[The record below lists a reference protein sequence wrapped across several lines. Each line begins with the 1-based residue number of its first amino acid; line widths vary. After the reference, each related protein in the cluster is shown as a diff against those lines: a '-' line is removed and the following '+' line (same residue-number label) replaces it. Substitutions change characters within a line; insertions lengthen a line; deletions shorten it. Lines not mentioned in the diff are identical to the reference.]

1 MAQLRDRRRGRSS
14 LPIRLLS
21 VLGLGTLGILGVML
35 SGTPQAQPQPPPPPQ
50 APTLLSV
57 RMSVDPDQI
66 FLRGAEA
73 EPERATVTLELET
86 AERPRRL
93 NADILLV
100 IDRSASFPLEE
111 AVDAAE
117 RILDRLGPNDR
128 VGLVSF
134 ATEARLDVR
143 LVPATRSQAIHRAL
157 RTLVPEGK
165 TALGEGMAVATDE
178 LTIAGRTDV
187 ELLEILLTD
196 GRTNYGRDPLEEA
209 RKAAERGIV
218 IYPVGV
224 GRSVNRALLEEI
236 ARITGGEFFPAFHDA
251 IVDQILQVQLSPD
264 EPLVRDLEIVQT
276 LAEGL
281 RYEQALETP
290 PTRVTTNP
298 DGTTTLLWQLPGLRP
313 NERWRTRFLVSGDE
327 EGLLPLAEDPSRIRF
342 FDLRGRE
349 VERDLPALFLQVRPR
364 PRPVTVDFRFHP
376 PSPTRFDEVCF
387 TDQSTVEAG
396 GRIVSWLWNFGDGT
410 TSTEPNPCHRYRA
423 DGEYEV
429 TLTVTSDEGVKKS
442 VTKRITVF
450 TPPQTVKAAFRFEPE
465 MPTIFD
471 EVRFF
476 DETTLNRGEI
486 VSWVWDFGDGTR
498 AFEPNPTHQYA
509 ADGDYTV
516 TLTVV
521 SDEGVEATTR
531 RTLTVFTPKLS
542 VRREIDTYIPVDQTI
557 PGQTFRVTVQI
568 RANTRI
574 HGAGLDENVPPDWVV
589 RPVDNSTAELR
600 LEDLQWLFT
609 EVLEPGTVKTI
620 VYEVTVPD
628 DETPGTYRID
638 GTLSSASPRVNL
650 PVDGDTQ
657 IEVLSGFPIRVV
669 IAHWD
674 ASNRQLDLKGFPNH
688 TIDLNQILQAISWWR
703 EGIEVPFTEDA
714 AGNKQKID
722 FRTMQELVAYWLT
735 DTSVFDPLP
744 EE

>member
-1 MAQLRDRRRGRSS
+1 ML
-14 LPIRLLS
+14 
-21 VLGLGTLGILGVML
+21 ILGAML
-35 SGTPQAQPQPPPPPQ
+35 PGTPQAQPQTQTAAMP
-50 APTLLSV
+50 LLDV
-57 RMSVDPDQI
+57 RMSVDPDRI
-66 FLRGAEA
+66 FIRGAEV
-73 EPERATVTLELET
+73 EPERATVTIELET

-93 NADILLV
+93 NADIMLV
-100 IDRSASFPLEE
+100 VDRSASFPIED
-111 AVDAAE
+111 AVEAAE

-134 ATEARLDVR
+134 ATEGRLDVR
-143 LVPATRSQAIHRAL
+143 LVSATQSQAVRQAL
-157 RTLVPEGK
+157 RGLVTEGK

-178 LTIAGRTDV
+178 LTINGRTDV
-187 ELLEILLTD
+187 ELIEILLTD
-196 GRTNYGRDPLEEA
+196 GRTNFGRDPLDEA

-224 GRSVNRALLEEI
+224 GRSINRALMEEI

-251 IVDQILQVQLSPD
+251 IIDQILQVQISPD
-264 EPLVRDLEIVQT
+264 EPLLRDVEIVQT

-281 RYEQALETP
+281 RYEQALENP
-290 PTRVTTNP
+290 PARVATNF
-298 DGTTTLLWQLPGLRP
+298 DGTTTLTWYLTGLRP
-313 NERWRTRFLVSGDE
+313 NERWRAQFLVSGTK
-327 EGLLPLAEDPSRIRF
+327 EGLFALTEDPSSLRF
-342 FDLRGRE
+342 FDFRGRE
-349 VERDLPALFLQVRPR
+349 VERDLPRLSVEVRPR
-364 PRPVTVDFRFHP
+364 PPRVTVDFRFEP
-376 PSPTRFDEVCF
+376 PNPTRFDEVCF
-387 TDQSTVEAG
+387 TDLSSVEAG
-396 GRIVSWLWNFGDGT
+396 RIVAWLWNFGDGT
-410 TSTEPNPCHRYRA
+410 TSTEQNPCHRYRA
-423 DGEYEV
+423 DGNYDV
-429 TLTVTSDEGVKKS
+429 TLTVTSDQGVEMS
-442 VTKRITVF
+442 ATQTVTVF
-450 TPPQTVKAAFRFEPE
+450 TPPQTVDAAFRFEPE
-465 MPTIFD
+465 VPTVFD
-471 EVRFF
+471 EVQFY

-486 VSWVWDFGDGTR
+486 VSWAWDFGDGTR
-498 AFEPNPTHQYA
+498 AFEQNPTHRYA
-509 ADGDYTV
+509 ADGEYTV

-521 SDEGVEATTR
+521 SDEGVEATVS

-542 VRREIDTYIPVDQTI
+542 VRREIDTYIPVDETI
-557 PGQTFRVTVQI
+557 PGQTFRVTVTI

-574 HGAGLDENVPPDWVV
+574 HGMGLDENVPQDWVV

-609 EVLEPGTVKTI
+609 EILEPGTVKTI

-638 GTLSSASPRVNL
+638 GTLSSASPRVSL
-650 PVDGDTQ
+650 PVTGDTQ
-657 IEVLSGFPIRVV
+657 VEILSGFPIRVV

-674 ASNRQLDLKGFPNH
+674 ASNRALDLKGFPTH
-688 TIDLNQILQAISWWR
+688 RIDLNQILQAISWWR